1 MDIRTVSVALGTG
14 FTVALLVAVALIEAL
29 PYEFSAIVGLPVGL
43 LIGTV
48 TVLLVAGRYARL
60 EPAAQSLLDGTA
72 GFGYAVVLLLG
83 VLYVDFAGLG
93 ARINLATLVG
103 VALLVAAF
111 VTVVSW
117 IRSRGYGS
125 LH

>member
-14 FTVALLVAVALIEAL
+14 FTVALLVAVVLIEAL

-60 EPAAQSLLDGTA
+60 EPTAQSLLDGTG

-111 VTVVSW
+111 VAVVSW